1 MVETVFDAVTARGA
15 HKHYGE
21 VRALDGLDLT
31 VRAGEMVAVLGA
43 NGAGKTT
50 LIDLLTGLRRPTSG
64 SVSVFGE
71 VPGSHA
77 VRGRIGVMLQDSG
90 VPDGATVREVVALI
104 GRAYPRALPVAEV
117 LRIAGLD
124 DLAGRRCGELSGGQ
138 RQRLAFACAI
148 VGDPDLIFL
157 DEPTVA
163 LDVDSRRNFWD
174 QVRVL
179 AGLGRTILFSTHY
192 LAEADAVA
200 ERIVVLDK
208 GRVIADASPAEL
220 KRTVVSRTV
229 RFASTATV
237 DELRL
242 LPTVVSAQL
251 DDEHYVVRATEPE
264 QFLAALFAS
273 GRPVRDLTV
282 TEADLESAFLALTH
296 HAEPMRSAT

>member
-1 MVETVFDAVTARGA
+1 VSNAITVRAA

-31 VRAGEMVAVLGA
+31 VSAGELVAVLGA

-64 SVSVFGE
+64 SVSVFGQT
-71 VPGSHA
+71 PGSRS

-104 GRAYPRALPVAEV
+104 GRAYPRQLPVAEV
-117 LRIAGLD
+117 LRIAGLEE
-124 DLAGRRCGELSGGQ
+124 LAGRRTGELSGGQ
-138 RQRLAFACAI
+138 KQRLSFACSI

-157 DEPTVA
+157 DEPTAA

-179 AGLGRTILFSTHY
+179 AELGRTVLFSTHY

-200 ERIVVLDK
+200 ERIVVLSH
-208 GRVIADASPAEL
+208 GRVIADATPAEL
-220 KRTVVSRTV
+220 KRSVVARTV
-229 RFASTATV
+229 RFASDASAG
-237 DELRL
+237 ELRA
-242 LPTVVSAQL
+242 LPG
-251 DDEHYVVRATEPE
+251 VVRVATEEDRYLVQAREPE
-264 QFLAALFAS
+264 EFLATLFAA
-273 GRPVRDLTV
+273 GHIVKDLTV
-282 TEADLESAFLALTH
+282 TEADLESAFVALTRRQ
-296 HAEPMRSAT
+296 P